1 MKMSERECR
10 NCLLDEKRKPQTL
23 MNYTTTAFD
32 GTVIA
37 TTVLRHLIGY

>member
-1 MKMSERECR
+1 
-10 NCLLDEKRKPQTL
+10 L